1 MTMILNRAPDT
12 PPVQASPAPW
22 MPVAD
27 RRWLEGADRSLRV
40 LRGLVLILSACAV
53 VVAVFG
59 AGPSNGKSL
68 IALPCAI
75 VTVLASEVF
84 IIVARSIV
92 AAAWALRRPEDAL
105 RGLN

>member
-1 MTMILNRAPDT
+1 MTIILNRAPG
-12 PPVQASPAPW
+12 PQPVQASHAPW
-22 MPVAD
+22 VPVAD

-53 VVAVFG
+53 LGAFLG
-59 AGPSNGKSL
+59 AGLSHGQSL

-75 VTVLASEVF
+75 VTVIASEVF

-92 AAAWALRRPEDAL
+92 AAAWALRRPEDAP
-105 RGLN
+105 RGLD